1 MLLKYPITDAQY
13 QRFQHKTNDAEIRAL
28 CERAGCQVTGEQRV
42 DGVET
47 WYFDGRCKGTMAL
60 VPCNLIDISPNKDR
74 TRFESVAVKDGKPFS
89 VWECW
94 IQVRSKPWWLP
105 WFVLDW
111 GFRQAL
117 A

>member
-1 MLLKYPITDAQY
+1 MLLKYPLSDQQY
-13 QRFQHKTNDAEIRAL
+13 ARFQHANNNAQIQDLASK
-28 CERAGCQVTGEQRV
+28 AGVVVTDEKVVG
-42 DGVET
+42 GIET
-47 WYFDGRCKGTMAL
+47 MYFKGRCSGTMAL
-60 VPCNLIDISPNKDR
+60 MKCDPNG
-74 TRFESVAVKDGKPFS
+74 EYYGHASQVLKPYH
-89 VWECW
+89 WECW

>member
-1 MLLKYPITDAQY
+1 MLFKYPLTDAQY
-13 QRFQHKTNDAEIRAL
+13 QRFQHATNDAEIRTL

-60 VPCNLIDISPNKDR
+60 VPCNHVGGEAPIRGPMHH
-74 TRFESVAVKDGKPFS
+74 
-89 VWECW
+89 WECW

-105 WFVLDW
+105 WFFLDW
-111 GFRQAL
+111 GFREAL

>member
-1 MLLKYPITDAQY
+1 MLFKYPITDSQY
-13 QRFQHKTNDAEIRAL
+13 QRFQNTTNDAEIRAL

-60 VPCNLIDISPNKDR
+60 VPCCEKW
-74 TRFESVAVKDGKPFS
+74 TRVDPPTTTHVLFDH
-89 VWECW
+89 WECW

-111 GFRQAL
+111 GFREAI

>member
-1 MLLKYPITDAQY
+1 MLLKYPLTDAQY
-13 QRFQHKTNDAEIRAL
+13 HRFQHKTNDAEIRAL
-28 CERAGCQVTGEQRV
+28 CEKAGCRVTDEKIV
-42 DGVET
+42 NGVET

-60 VPCNLIDISPNKDR
+60 VPCDE
-74 TRFESVAVKDGKPFS
+74 FSVAVASATSRAFDY
-89 VWECW
+89 WEVW
-94 IQVRSKPWWLP
+94 IQIRSKPWWLP

>member
-1 MLLKYPITDAQY
+1 VLLKHPLSDSQY
-13 QRFQHKTNDAEIRAL
+13 ARFQHANNNAQIQAL
-28 CERAGCQVTGEQRV
+28 AAKAGVVVTDEKVVG
-42 DGVET
+42 GIET
-47 WYFDGRCKGTMAL
+47 MYFKGRCSGTMAL
-60 VPCNLIDISPNKDR
+60 VPCDC
-74 TRFESVAVKDGKPFS
+74 DGYPLGHNGIEYRDDP
-89 VWECW
+89 VHHWECW